1 MPLAAKDAR
10 PRFAPL
16 VAHVAR
22 EWRRAVDAR
31 LHVYG
36 LTEATWLP
44 LLRIARAESPMRQN
58 ELAASLSLDGSSV
71 VRLLD
76 TLESSG
82 LIERCEDQ
90 ADRRAKS
97 LALTARGRRTVDQ
110 VERVSQDIRDVV
122 LGEVSDEELARS
134 LRLLETVRDR
144 LASLG
149 AASIRRARAQAVDR
163 PMNLDRRA
171 VPLWLLGLFT
181 LSGTLGMHIFVPALP
196 AAAKDLHATPAA
208 LELTISLYIL
218 GLAVGQLV
226 YGPASDRF
234 GRRPTLLVGLSLFT
248 IASVAGL
255 FAPDTNTLIL
265 ARFFQAVGGCAG
277 LVLARAIIR
286 DTSQSHEAARRLAL
300 TNLLVTAGPAV
311 APLIGGALS
320 SLWGWRTILVG
331 LSAMGVANFVLA
343 WRILPETRPEAALFV
358 SASRYARDYFGL
370 LRSPQFLGYAIGG
383 GCATTSLY
391 AFVACA
397 PFIFVDRLHVPNA
410 SVGLYLAL
418 LVSGLWLGSLLASQ
432 LIARFSLTRFVVVA
446 NAVSVVAAASLL
458 GLLLADRATLAG
470 IIVTMFAFSVGV
482 GAAAPAALVKAISVN
497 PRVTGTASGLYGS
510 IQMAVGAVLVAL
522 AGLGA
527 NPALASALVLLG
539 AGSRGADLFL
549 GGSKREPR
557 SHRAGER
564 RGVQGCDVAD
574 LRPVW
579 PRAGRGSASGERLP
593 GWAAR
598 AEAAPSPLVGS

>member
-1 MPLAAKDAR
+1 
-10 PRFAPL
+10 
-16 VAHVAR
+16 
-22 EWRRAVDAR
+22 
-31 LHVYG
+31 
-36 LTEATWLP
+36 
-44 LLRIARAESPMRQN
+44 
-58 ELAASLSLDGSSV
+58 
-71 VRLLD
+71 
-76 TLESSG
+76 
-82 LIERCEDQ
+82 
-90 ADRRAKS
+90 
-97 LALTARGRRTVDQ
+97 
-110 VERVSQDIRDVV
+110 
-122 LGEVSDEELARS
+122 
-134 LRLLETVRDR
+134 
-144 LASLG
+144 
-149 AASIRRARAQAVDR
+149 
-163 PMNLDRRA
+163 MNLNRPA

-196 AAAKDLHATPAA
+196 EAAKDLHATPAA

-234 GRRPTLLVGLSLFT
+234 GRRPTLLVGLSIFT

-255 FAPDTNTLIL
+255 FAPDTHTLIL
-265 ARFFQAVGGCAG
+265 ARFFQAVGGCSG

-286 DTSQSHEAARRLAL
+286 DTSQAHEAARRLAL

-320 SLWGWRTILVG
+320 GLWGWRTILVG

-343 WRILPETRPEAALFV
+343 LRILPETRPEAALFV

-397 PFIFVDRLHVPNA
+397 PFIFVDRLHVPSAN
-410 SVGLYLAL
+410 VGLYLAL
-418 LVSGLWLGSLLASQ
+418 LVSGLWLGSLLASR
-432 LIARFSLTRFVVVA
+432 LIERCSLARFVVVA
-446 NAVSVVAAASLL
+446 NAVSVVAAASFLAL
-458 GLLLADRATLAG
+458 VIADRATLVG

-510 IQMAVGAVLVAL
+510 IQMAVGAALVAL

-539 AGSRGADLFL
+539 AGI
-549 GGSKREPR
+549 
-557 SHRAGER
+557 
-564 RGVQGCDVAD
+564 VAQTSFWVA
-574 LRPVW
+574 RN
-579 PRAGRGSASGERLP
+579 GSAALVERESD
-593 GWAAR
+593 AAS
-598 AEAAPSPLVGS
+598 EAAT